1 MSFEWVVAAV
11 TVIGSMLLCF
21 AIRQGRISSPVSLP
35 SERSLHQ
42 APIPR
47 GGGLG
52 IAAALVFGWV
62 ALGGPWAI
70 VVAVA
75 AVWAISAWDDW
86 FGAPPAARLAVHAF
100 AAALVVAPWAPQTGP
115 IVVFFLFFAVIWSI
129 NLFNFMD
136 GADGIA
142 ATSALVATVAL
153 SALARLHLPESAPL
167 PWYCLVVGLAALGFL
182 PFNLPPARLFMGD
195 GGSTVLGLML
205 VTLSVMGSIEGAW
218 PAAVPAALLV
228 PIWADA
234 TYTLLRRVAA
244 GHSPF
249 EAHRT
254 HLYQRLALSGLGHR
268 GLLFWMAGWL
278 AISLG
283 VALLISEVKSASA
296 ALGLV
301 ALYSTFYVVF
311 AEWTLRR
318 QPNLLMNPRALLALI
333 FDVVAAG
340 VAWAVLFW
348 ARFNFNIDDANFTA
362 HDVVRSLAVVL
373 PVHALVF
380 LVLGLYQGL
389 WRFASMA
396 DLRRI
401 GTGAFTAAA
410 ATAVLFALIR
420 PDSFIVPRSVLLLQ
434 PIVLIFLM
442 GGARFA
448 YRSWKEHRLYG
459 IAAAKGEPV
468 LVLGAGAAGA
478 RLVAEL
484 AKSET
489 WHVVGLLD
497 DDAGKI
503 GGRVHNTP
511 VLDRLDR
518 VGAVARRFGARH
530 AIVAMPNVDHETRRR
545 AVTLASDAGLTALT
559 VPSYDELLADESP
572 LAKLR
577 AIELEDLLGRDPV
590 VLDAAGL
597 ERWIGGRT
605 ILVTGAGGSIGT
617 ELCLQ
622 VARFHPGRLIMVD
635 ISEFAC
641 HQASELLAT
650 HLPRERMEVYV
661 GNARQR
667 ERLQEIFDRERPH
680 IVFHAA
686 AYKHVPLTE
695 TVNAWEAVRNNVL
708 GTLNAAE
715 CARAVGAERFV
726 LISTDKAVRASSIMG
741 ASKRLAELAI
751 MSYADSPT
759 HFVAVR
765 FGNVLGSNGSVIPK
779 FREQIAR
786 GGPVTVTH
794 PDMTRYFMS
803 IPEAAQLVLQAG
815 LLGHLRSLYVLDM
828 GTPVRIV
835 ELAQELIRLARGN
848 VNAVPI
854 VFTGLR
860 PGEKMHEELTGD
872 GETFAETPHRKV
884 RRVSLDNVQP
894 LDLTALAVW
903 LAQPTPTDVRAELKR
918 WVTDFEPASRDGS
931 ANQGGANP

>member
-1 MSFEWVVAAV
+1 MVALGAPWGVVVAA
-11 TVIGSMLLCF
+11 L
-21 AIRQGRISSPVSLP
+21 
-35 SERSLHQ
+35 
-42 APIPR
+42 
-47 GGGLG
+47 
-52 IAAALVFGWV
+52 AL
-62 ALGGPWAI
+62 
-70 VVAVA
+70 
-75 AVWAISAWDDW
+75 WAISAWDDW
-86 FGAPPAARLAVHAF
+86 ASAPPAVRLAFHAAVAAGVLFTVTPQLELVAVIFLLF
-100 AAALVVAPWAPQTGP
+100 AL
-115 IVVFFLFFAVIWSI
+115 IWSI

-142 ATSALVATVAL
+142 ATAALVVAG
-153 SALARLHLPESAPL
+153 ALGVIAWRTLPSDARL
-167 PWYCLVVGLAALGFL
+167 PWYCFIVAGAALGFL
-182 PFNLPPARLFMGD
+182 PFNFPPARLFMGD
-195 GGSTVLGLML
+195 GGSTLLGLML
-205 VTLSVMGSIEGAW
+205 AILSVMGAVEGAW
-218 PAAVPAALLV
+218 PATIPIALLT
-228 PIWADA
+228 PLWADA
-234 TYTLLRRVAA
+234 TYTLIRRIAA

-254 HLYQRLALSGLGHR
+254 HLYQRLALSGLGHK
-268 GLLFWMAGWL
+268 GLLWWMSGWL
-278 AISLG
+278 FISLG
-283 VALLISEVKSASA
+283 VALLAGQSASRGISLGLA
-296 ALGLV
+296 ALF
-301 ALYSTFYVVF
+301 AAFYVAF
-311 AEWTLRR
+311 TEWALRR

-362 HDVVRSLAVVL
+362 GDVVRSLSVVL

-420 PDSFIVPRSVLLLQ
+420 PESFIVPRSVMLLQ
-434 PIVLIFLM
+434 PILLIFLM

-489 WHVVGLLD
+489 WHAVGLLD
-497 DDAGKI
+497 DDVGKI

-511 VLDRLDR
+511 ILDRLDR
-518 VGAVARRFGARH
+518 VEAVARRFGARH
-530 AIVAMPNVDHETRRR
+530 AIVAMPNVDHATRRR
-545 AVTLASDAGLTALT
+545 AVTLASEAGLTALT
-559 VPSYDELLADESP
+559 VPSYDEMLADESP

-590 VLDAAGL
+590 VLDTAGL

-605 ILVTGAGGSIGT
+605 VLVTGAGGSIGT
-617 ELCLQ
+617 ELCQQ
-622 VARFHPGRLIMVD
+622 VARFHPARLILVD

-641 HQASELLAT
+641 HQASELLAP
-650 HLPRERMEVYV
+650 HLPRECMEVYV

-667 ERLQEIFDRERPH
+667 ERLQEIFERERPA

-708 GTLNAAE
+708 GTVNAAE

-751 MSYADSPT
+751 MSYPDAPT

-815 LLGHLRSLYVLDM
+815 MLGQRRSLYVLDM

-848 VNAVPI
+848 IDAVPI

-860 PGEKMHEELTGD
+860 PGEKMHEELTGE
-872 GETFAETPHRKV
+872 GETFTETAHRKV

-894 LDLTALAVW
+894 LDLVALGAW
-903 LAQPTPTDVRAELKR
+903 LAQPTPADVRAELRR
-918 WVTDFEPASRDGS
+918 WVADFQPADST
-931 ANQGGANP
+931 